1 MATSATSWPLPP
13 PLPDVIIIVHHGHQ
27 HSLDPCRHHC
37 HREGGIGSVLRLP
50 AFPPSD
56 LDNNLISC
64 TPMMNWGCHSKEG
77 LSDWC
82 YRQERSSLS
91 MIAGVAMAL
100 AAVIDKEE
108 KIFAYVTMYLILW
121 ALYDIE
127 GWGWPYVTTTQ
138 S

>member
-1 MATSATSWPLPP
+1 MANA
-13 PLPDVIIIVHHGHQ
+13 
-27 HSLDPCRHHC
+27 
-37 HREGGIGSVLRLP
+37 
-50 AFPPSD
+50 SD

-91 MIAGVAMAL
+91 MIVGVAMAL

-108 KIFAYVTMYLILW
+108 KLCRNQGDL
-121 ALYDIE
+121 D
-127 GWGWPYVTTTQ
+127 
-138 S
+138 SDD